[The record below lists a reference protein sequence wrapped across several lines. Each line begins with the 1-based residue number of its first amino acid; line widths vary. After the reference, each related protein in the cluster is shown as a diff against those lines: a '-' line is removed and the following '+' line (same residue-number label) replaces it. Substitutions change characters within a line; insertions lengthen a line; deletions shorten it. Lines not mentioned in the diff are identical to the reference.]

1 MKRSMVMI
9 FIIIIFAASALI
21 LLFHKRNRPE
31 SVIDQQYIDSC
42 RSFTIYSS
50 SQNIK
55 VSRNAGEWSVYYKG
69 QWYPGDEDKIDAF
82 INAIGTLRMY
92 AKAGNTEDVWSSLGV
107 DTVNAVTFKCRGSR
121 SEKEIYFGKNIKNSP
136 YIFIREGNSKHT
148 YEADS
153 PPRALFQNVFYWMR
167 LQIYADLVP
176 SRINSLTFY
185 RFAAVFDVVRTMVNG
200 KDVWILKKSDRKSV
214 LEKLSVRNLL
224 EQIVNIKAEGIAD
237 ISSAGLKLL
246 GRLEISSYQGKNHIL
261 SFYKEG
267 SGNKIY
273 VKSMRSSPL
282 YLLSTAAY
290 RSVFPTY
297 VQMLNTY

>member
-9 FIIIIFAASALI
+9 FILIIFASSALI
-21 LLFHKRNRPE
+21 LLFHKRNQPE

-42 RSFTIYSS
+42 RSFAIYSS

-55 VSRNAGEWSVYYKG
+55 VSKNAGKWYVYYKG
-69 QWYPGDEDKIDAF
+69 RWYPGDEDKIAAF
-82 INAIGTLRMY
+82 INAMGTLRTY
-92 AKAGNTEDVWSSLGV
+92 AKAGNTEDVWPSLGV
-107 DTVNAVTFKCRGSR
+107 DTVNAVSFKCRGSR
-121 SEKEIYFGKNIKNSP
+121 SEKEIYFGKNIENTP
-136 YIFIREGNSKHT
+136 YIFMREGNRKQT

-167 LQIYADLVP
+167 LQIYADIVP

-185 RFAAVFDVVRTMVNG
+185 RPTAAFGVVRTMVNG
-200 KDVWILKKSDRKSV
+200 KDEWILNKSGRKSV
-214 LEKLSVRNLL
+214 LGRLPVGNLL
-224 EQIVNIKAEGIAD
+224 EQIVNLKAEGVSD
-237 ISSAGLKLL
+237 ISSEGLKVL
-246 GRLEISSYQGKNHIL
+246 GRLEISSCQGKNHIL
-261 SFYKEG
+261 SFYQG
-267 SGNKIY
+267 SGNRIY
-273 VKSMRSSPL
+273 VKSRRSVPL